1 MQALPGGDDEW
12 EVRVPLAV
20 ASAARP
26 RTESAGRSEAQ
37 PFLKWAGGKRQLL
50 DDLLARVPERI
61 DSYYEPF
68 LGGGALFFKLAA
80 DPERRPR
87 RAVLNDLNPAL
98 IATYR
103 TVRDEAGALI
113 EALDALA
120 RDYLDRDK
128 DGREAYYYATR
139 ERYRE
144 LSAREADDLDLAVHL
159 LFLNRTAYAGLHRL
173 NSQGHFNTPHGK
185 YPAPRIL
192 SRDVLLAASAALHDV
207 ELCSADFETVCA
219 GAGAGSLV
227 YSDPPYLGINSTSR
241 FTAYTSAGFDRD
253 DQLRLKRCLDALVA
267 RGVQVLLSN
276 SSHPWLR
283 QLYDDGTYLIERVDA
298 RRAINSRTDRR
309 GPIAELLIS
318 APRGRPVGSR

>member
-1 MQALPGGDDEW
+1 MQAPPGGGGEW
-12 EVRVPLAV
+12 EVRVTLAV
-20 ASAARP
+20 ADAARP

-50 DDLLARVPERI
+50 ADLLARVPERI

-103 TVRDEAGALI
+103 AVRDEVGALI

-120 RDYLDRDK
+120 RDYLDRDE
-128 DGREAYYYATR
+128 DGREAHYYATR

-144 LSAREADDLDLAVHL
+144 LSAGKADDLDLAVHL
-159 LFLNRTAYAGLHRL
+159 LFLNRTAYAGLHRI

-207 ELCSADFETVCA
+207 ELCSADFEVVCA

-227 YSDPPYLGINSTSR
+227 YADPPYLGTHHASS

-267 RGVQVLLSN
+267 RGAQVLLSN

-283 QLYDDGTYLIERVDA
+283 ELYGDGTYLIERVDA